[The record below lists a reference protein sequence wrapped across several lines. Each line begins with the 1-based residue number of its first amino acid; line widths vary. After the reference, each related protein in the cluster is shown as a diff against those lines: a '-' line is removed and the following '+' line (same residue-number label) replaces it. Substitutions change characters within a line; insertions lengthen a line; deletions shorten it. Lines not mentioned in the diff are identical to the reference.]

1 MSILRLAV
9 PVPLRRSFDY
19 LPPEST
25 PLDQVARLKPGCRIL
40 VPFGSRQLIG
50 ILLEL
55 RENSEIP
62 EEQLKA
68 ALQVVD
74 ALPVLPT
81 NILQLCQWAAS
92 YYQHPLGD
100 VFSNALPALLRK
112 GSPLLAE
119 PYWQL
124 TTEGKGL
131 PDDALRR
138 APKQAQCL
146 QLLQKGNLSLNQL
159 TDAGLS
165 RSHIKP
171 LVEKGLA
178 QVIHL
183 DLKADS
189 ANRNCETAP
198 TLNQEQAAA
207 VETVLS
213 KTGYQ
218 SYLLDGVTGS
228 GKTEVYLQLI
238 EHFLNKAKQCLVLVP
253 EIGLTPQTL
262 SRFEQRFNC
271 PIAMLH
277 SGLTDNERLATWQL
291 AANNQAKIIIGTRS
305 AVFTP
310 MPELGLIIV
319 DEEHD
324 SSLKQQDGFRY
335 SARDIAVKRALDL
348 QCPVILGS
356 ATPSLESL
364 HNAQERRYQ
373 HLVLKQRATGAQ
385 LPSFHLLDIRKAL
398 LNEGFSQSLLEA
410 IHQEITAGNQVLV
423 FINRRGYAPTL
434 LCHDCGWVAQC
445 QHCDARLTTHFQLKR
460 LRCHHCDHQQALP
473 SHCPSC
479 NSTQL
484 HFQGIGTERS
494 ERFLQR
500 QFPGTPVHRIDRDT
514 TSRKDSLATLIE
526 QVHSGDPCI
535 LVGTQMLAK
544 GHHFP
549 DVTLVA
555 MLDIDSSLF
564 SADFRGPERMGQL
577 LIQVSGRAG
586 RASKPGKVIIQ
597 SHQPDHPLLMQLIH
611 HNYAHF
617 AQQLL
622 VERKQLNMPPTGH
635 IALIRADARD
645 LAQAEQFLY
654 SLRQQTQ
661 LDNAQVLGPIPSPMT
676 KRAGRFRAQLMVHN
690 TDRKQLHIAVKRL
703 LDTGEQHKLGN
714 GLHWSVDIDPIEMF

>member
-1 MSILRLAV
+1 MPILRLAV

-19 LPPEST
+19 LPPESCSR
-25 PLDQVARLKPGCRIL
+25 DQVTSLKPGCRIL
-40 VPFGSRQLIG
+40 VPFGNRQLVG

-55 RENSEIP
+55 RETSDIP
-62 EEQLKA
+62 DGQLKP
-68 ALQVVD
+68 ALQIID
-74 ALPVLPT
+74 PLPVLPI
-81 NILQLCQWAAS
+81 NILKLCQWAAS

-100 VFSNALPALLRK
+100 VFTNALPALLRK
-112 GSPLLAE
+112 GSPLLTE
-119 PYWQL
+119 IHWQL
-124 TTEGKGL
+124 STEGKGL
-131 PDDALRR
+131 PEGALRR

-146 QLLQKGNLSLNQL
+146 QLLQAGRINIHQL
-159 TDAGLS
+159 AEAGLG
-165 RSHIKP
+165 RNHIKQ
-171 LVEKGLA
+171 LVDKGLA
-178 QVIHL
+178 EVVHL
-183 DLKADS
+183 DIKACSPDRDRE
-189 ANRNCETAP
+189 APP
-198 TLNQEQAAA
+198 TLNQEQTTA

-213 KTGYQ
+213 QAGYQ

-238 EHFLNKAKQCLVLVP
+238 EHFLNKGKQCLVLVP

-262 SRFEQRFNC
+262 SRFERRFNC

-348 QCPVILGS
+348 QCPVTLGS

-364 HNAQERRYQ
+364 HNVQEQRYR
-373 HLVLKQRATGAQ
+373 HLVLQQRATGAQ
-385 LPSFHLLDIRKAL
+385 LPSFQLLDIRKSPL
-398 LNEGFSQSLLEA
+398 DEGFSPALLEA

-460 LRCHHCDHQQALP
+460 LCCHHCDHQQALP
-473 SHCPSC
+473 SHCPACS
-479 NSTQL
+479 STQL

-500 QFPGTPVHRIDRDT
+500 QFPSTPVHRIDRDT

-526 QVHSGDPCI
+526 QIHSGNPCI

-577 LIQVSGRAG
+577 LVQVSGRAG
-586 RASKPGKVIIQ
+586 RANKPGKVIIQ
-597 SHQPDHPLLMQLIH
+597 SHQPDHPLLIQLIH
-611 HNYAHF
+611 HDYAHF

-622 VERKQLNMPPTGH
+622 TERQQLNMPPAGH

-645 LAQAEQFLY
+645 LLLAEQFLHG
-654 SLRQQTQ
+654 LRQQTE
-661 LDNAQVLGPIPSPMT
+661 LDGAQVLGPIPSPMT
-676 KRAGRFRAQLMVHN
+676 KRAGRFRAQLMVHSPN
-690 TDRKQLHIAVKRL
+690 RKQLHIVVKRL

-714 GLHWSVDIDPIEMF
+714 RLHWSVDIDPIEMF

>member
-1 MSILRLAV
+1 MPILRLAM

-19 LPPEST
+19 LLPESSS
-25 PLDQVARLKPGCRIL
+25 LDQITRLKPGCRIL
-40 VPFGSRQLIG
+40 VPFGNRQLIG

-55 RENSEIP
+55 RQSTDVP
-62 EEQLKA
+62 TDQLKP
-68 ALQVVD
+68 ALQIID
-74 ALPVLPT
+74 SDSILPA

-100 VFSNALPALLRK
+100 VFTNALPALLRK
-112 GSPLLAE
+112 GAPLLTE
-119 PYWQL
+119 THWQL
-124 TTEGKGL
+124 STEGKGL
-131 PDDALRR
+131 PENALSR

-146 QLLQKGNLSLNQL
+146 QLLQKGNINVNQL
-159 TDAGLS
+159 ADAGLS
-165 RSHIKP
+165 RNHIKP
-171 LVEKGLA
+171 LVDKGLA

-183 DLKADS
+183 DLKANNS
-189 ANRNCETAP
+189 KRNCEAPP
-198 TLNQEQAAA
+198 TLNQEQTTA
-207 VETVLS
+207 VKTVLS
-213 KTGYQ
+213 QTGYQ

-238 EHFLNKAKQCLVLVP
+238 DHFLNKDKQCLILVP

-262 SRFEQRFNC
+262 SRFKQRFNY

-291 AANNQAKIIIGTRS
+291 ASNEQARIILGTRS

-310 MPELGLIIV
+310 MPALGLIIV

-335 SARDIAVKRALDL
+335 SARDIAVKRARDL

-364 HNAQERRYQ
+364 HNVQEGRYQ
-373 HLVLKQRATGAQ
+373 HLALKQRATGAQ
-385 LPSFHLLDIRKAL
+385 LPSFQLLDIRKAP
-398 LNEGFSQSLLEA
+398 LNEGFSQGLLEA
-410 IHQEITAGNQVLV
+410 INQEILMGNQVLV

-445 QHCDARLTTHFQLKR
+445 QHCDARLTTHFQLRR
-460 LRCHHCDHQQALP
+460 LRCHHCDYQQALP
-473 SHCPSC
+473 DHCPDC

-500 QFPGTPVHRIDRDT
+500 QFPDTPVHRIDRDT

-526 QVHSGDPCI
+526 KIHNGDPCI

-586 RASKPGKVIIQ
+586 RAQKPGKVIIQ

-611 HNYAHF
+611 HDYAHF

-622 VERKQLNMPPTGH
+622 AERQQLNMPPSGY

-645 LAQAEQFLY
+645 LTMAEQFLH

-661 LDNAQVLGPIPSPMT
+661 LDNVQVLGPIPSPMT
-676 KRAGRFRAQLMVHN
+676 KRAGRFRAQLMVHSRN
-690 TDRKQLHIAVKRL
+690 RKLLHIAVKRL
-703 LDTGEQHKLGN
+703 LETGEQHKLGN
-714 GLHWSVDIDPIEMF
+714 RLHWSVDIDPIEMF